1 MGRIVK
7 ILMRRDGLT
16 EEEAKKEVKDFME
29 SIEDS
34 IQNSD
39 LEEIED
45 ALMSWFGLEPDYVF
59 DVINAA

>member
-34 IQNSD
+34 IQNGD

-45 ALMSWFGLEPDYVF
+45 ALMSWFCLEPDYVF

>member
-29 SIEDS
+29 SIQED
-34 IQNSD
+34 IQNGD

>member
-29 SIEDS
+29 SIQED
-34 IQNSD
+34 IQNGD

-45 ALMSWFGLEPDYVF
+45 TLMSWFGLEPDYVF

>member
-29 SIEDS
+29 SIQED
-34 IQNSD
+34 IQNGD

-45 ALMSWFGLEPDYVF
+45 ALMSWFSLEPDYVF